1 MLTNRRILRREIMA
15 NDCTKKRSNL
25 TNNPEGGGGGAGA
38 TMDDWNFN
46 LQRRQV
52 TKRGRR
58 RWFVSFFF
66 MFLHHP
72 NNRFEYISA
81 LILPLFNSRVPHP
94 KIILRIKTIM
104 EENFRPLQAPKLRL

>member
-1 MLTNRRILRREIMA
+1 MIGTLIYKGVKLQR
-15 NDCTKKRSNL
+15 
-25 TNNPEGGGGGAGA
+25 EGGDVG
-38 TMDDWNFN
+38 
-46 LQRRQV
+46 LCH
-52 TKRGRR
+52 
-58 RWFVSFFF
+58 FFF